1 MRKPTISRTITF
13 YAADCTVVNKTT
25 GETSRMNVKTSVNT
39 DKARNEALPDDVQLC
54 FTHNVDEVSGKYSMP
69 LDKFIE
75 LATLDTDDTT
85 DEQ

>member
-1 MRKPTISRTITF
+1 MRKPTISRNITV
-13 YAADCTVVNKTT
+13 YVADCTVVNKAT
-25 GETSRMNVKTSVNT
+25 GETSRTTIKTTANS
-39 DKARNEALPDDVQLC
+39 DKARNDVLPFGFQLC
-54 FTHNVDEVSGKYSMP
+54 YTHKVDKVSGKYSMP